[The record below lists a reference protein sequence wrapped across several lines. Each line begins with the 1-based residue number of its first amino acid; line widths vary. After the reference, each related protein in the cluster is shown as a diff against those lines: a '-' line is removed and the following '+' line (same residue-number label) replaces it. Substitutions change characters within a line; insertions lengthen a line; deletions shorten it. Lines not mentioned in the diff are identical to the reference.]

1 MRQSAAAVA
10 LACGLVLAWGA
21 TAAGQGR
28 PVSQQQR
35 PAQPRV
41 AGEHGERPRGPGKWW
56 QVYKSELRL
65 NPDQISRIDAIFEA
79 TFPQLKASYEALSKR
94 EEQLSKLIVAD
105 DATEAEVL
113 RQSEQIEAIRS
124 ELSKTRVLMLF
135 RMRRVLSP
143 EQRDKL
149 QELQK
154 ERERQL
160 GGPPPRR

>member
-1 MRQSAAAVA
+1 MSMRQSAA
-10 LACGLVLAWGA
+10 LAGGLVLLMA
-21 TAAGQGR
+21 TAAAGQR
-28 PVSQQQR
+28 PVSQQRPGDAR
-35 PAQPRV
+35 PA
-41 AGEHGERPRGPGKWW
+41 GDHGDRPRGPGKWW
-56 QVYKSELRL
+56 EIYKVELRL
-65 NPDQISRIDAIFEA
+65 SPDQCSRIDAIFEA

-113 RQSEQIEAIRS
+113 RQAEQIEAIRS

-149 QELQK
+149 QALQK
-154 ERERQL
+154 ERERQP